1 MVPLQLSLKNFL
13 SYSEDAPILDFRGFT
28 IACLSGKNGHGKSAL
43 LDALT
48 WALWGKCR
56 AKNKEEVIKRGAKE
70 ARVELE
76 FELEGNR
83 YRVIR
88 TIIRTKGSAT
98 STSLDF
104 QVFDTSTG
112 SFRSLSQGGLAQGT
126 IEKTLKMDY
135 DSFICSAFILQG
147 RADEFTKRTP
157 AERKDVLAR
166 ILGLERY
173 EELAKKARELA
184 QKSKLEGEQIER
196 DTTNIESEIS
206 QKDNLTRKLN
216 ETKAEEDKITN
227 EIKEKEKYYEVVI
240 RESEALRAKT
250 ETYRRL
256 TRDKEDTLRRFSRLK
271 EDLDKLVREI
281 DKDKEIISK
290 EKEVLQGYL
299 EFEKARE
306 EEKIFSE
313 KLISYT
319 NLIKELEK
327 TNRIIN
333 DEKSNIEKE
342 ISSLSGRNGEL
353 ENRVTQIMK
362 LLKREEEIQA
372 GFKEFLDTEFLE
384 KEVEKKRHFVEKL
397 KSRERELENS
407 IQKIS
412 FEIGAQIKGLEAKI
426 KELSEKAENRERF
439 RQECEKLRAEIRVGE
454 EIQTKCESLKAK
466 LKEIGGEKKASIS
479 RKSEFEKIEKEET
492 EKLNL
497 IKSQADKPQC
507 PLCESPLGE
516 EARETLIQ
524 KLEKYLLDLED
535 TLEEENKNIG
545 QLEKEEKRIAL
556 EIKAAELKIKN
567 LQELNKQLGEKEKSL
582 KDAITA
588 SQDLELAKNELD
600 RLKNIIEKEDFGAE
614 FRDELKEVIQEIIKT
629 AYEEKQHKEIKD
641 KLESLREFQT
651 ESKRLEDAKSNKDE
665 IESQRVSIKAKTRSL
680 TKTLDE
686 GLFAVEYKERALEI
700 ENQIRELRY
709 DEQKHKE
716 LRSILKSLERFA
728 KEKESLDRAKLSLRL
743 REKELENLEG
753 RLTTEREQLEKT
765 EKELKELEEV
775 ISQSEA
781 LERNKKVIEDA
792 ISRLKR
798 TKDEIIEKKGRIISK
813 LEWITSLENKK
824 EDALKKAKKL
834 GYDMTLYQELDKAFG
849 KNGIQALIIE
859 SAIPEIDIEAN
870 KLLTRLTDSGM
881 TLSLEMVKPTQ
892 KGGEKETLEIKVGD
906 NFGTR
911 SYETFSGGEA
921 FRIDFALR
929 IAISKFIANRSGAQ
943 LRTLI
948 IDEGFGTQDKDGLG
962 QFIQAINTIK
972 NDFDKIL
979 VITHIDELKDKFPV
993 RIDVTKETGRGSTFE
1008 ILYS

>member
-112 SFRSLSQGGLAQGT
+112 SFRSLSQGGQAQDT

-157 AERKDVLAR
+157 GERKDVLAR

-196 DTTNIESEIS
+196 DITNIESEILL
-206 QKDNLTRKLN
+206 KDNLIRKLN
-216 ETKAEEDKITN
+216 EAKAEEDKITN

-271 EDLDKLVREI
+271 EDLDKLVGEI

-362 LLKREEEIQA
+362 LLKREEEIRA

-407 IQKIS
+407 IQRIS

-426 KELSEKAENRERF
+426 KELSEKA
-439 RQECEKLRAEIRVGE
+439 
-454 EIQTKCESLKAK
+454 
-466 LKEIGGEKKASIS
+466 
-479 RKSEFEKIEKEET
+479 EKEET

-516 EARETLIQ
+516 EAREALIQ
-524 KLEKYLLDLED
+524 KLEKSLLDLED

-614 FRDELKEVIQEIIKT
+614 FRDKLNEITQEIRKI
-629 AYEEKQHKEIKD
+629 AYDERQHKEIKN

-651 ESKRLEDAKSNKDE
+651 ENKRLEDAKSNKDE
-665 IESQRVSIKAKTRSL
+665 IESQLVSIKAKTLSL

-686 GLFAVEYKERALEI
+686 DLFAVEYKERALEI

-743 REKELENLEG
+743 IEKELENLEG
-753 RLTTEREQLEKT
+753 RLTSERERLEKT
-765 EKELKELEEV
+765 EKEIKDLEEV
-775 ISQSEA
+775 LAQSEA

-798 TKDEIIEKKGRIISK
+798 TKDEIIEKKSRNISK

>member
-1 MVPLQLSLKNFL
+1 MIPLQLSLKNFL

-104 QVFDTSTG
+104 QVFDTSAG

-157 AERKDVLAR
+157 AERKDVLAK

-206 QKDNLTRKLN
+206 QKDN
-216 ETKAEEDKITN
+216 
-227 EIKEKEKYYEVVI
+227 
-240 RESEALRAKT
+240 
-250 ETYRRL
+250 
-256 TRDKEDTLRRFSRLK
+256 
-271 EDLDKLVREI
+271 LDKLVREI

-407 IQKIS
+407 IQRIS

-426 KELSEKAENRERF
+426 KELSEKAENRESF
-439 RQECEKLRAEIRVGE
+439 RQECEKLRGEIRVGE

-466 LKEIGGEKKASIS
+466 LKEIGG
-479 RKSEFEKIEKEET
+479 
-492 EKLNL
+492 
-497 IKSQADKPQC
+497 
-507 PLCESPLGE
+507 
-516 EARETLIQ
+516 
-524 KLEKYLLDLED
+524 
-535 TLEEENKNIG
+535 
-545 QLEKEEKRIAL
+545 
-556 EIKAAELKIKN
+556 
-567 LQELNKQLGEKEKSL
+567 
-582 KDAITA
+582 
-588 SQDLELAKNELD
+588 
-600 RLKNIIEKEDFGAE
+600 
-614 FRDELKEVIQEIIKT
+614 
-629 AYEEKQHKEIKD
+629 
-641 KLESLREFQT
+641 
-651 ESKRLEDAKSNKDE
+651 
-665 IESQRVSIKAKTRSL
+665 
-680 TKTLDE
+680 
-686 GLFAVEYKERALEI
+686 
-700 ENQIRELRY
+700 
-709 DEQKHKE
+709 
-716 LRSILKSLERFA
+716 
-728 KEKESLDRAKLSLRL
+728 
-743 REKELENLEG
+743 
-753 RLTTEREQLEKT
+753 
-765 EKELKELEEV
+765 
-775 ISQSEA
+775 
-781 LERNKKVIEDA
+781 
-792 ISRLKR
+792 
-798 TKDEIIEKKGRIISK
+798 
-813 LEWITSLENKK
+813 
-824 EDALKKAKKL
+824 
-834 GYDMTLYQELDKAFG
+834 G
-849 KNGIQALIIE
+849 K
-859 SAIPEIDIEAN
+859 
-870 KLLTRLTDSGM
+870 
-881 TLSLEMVKPTQ
+881 
-892 KGGEKETLEIKVGD
+892 
-906 NFGTR
+906 
-911 SYETFSGGEA
+911 
-921 FRIDFALR
+921 
-929 IAISKFIANRSGAQ
+929 
-943 LRTLI
+943 
-948 IDEGFGTQDKDGLG
+948 EGF
-962 QFIQAINTIK
+962 
-972 NDFDKIL
+972 DFK
-979 VITHIDELKDKFPV
+979 
-993 RIDVTKETGRGSTFE
+993 
-1008 ILYS
+1008 

>member
-43 LDALT
+43 LDELT

-56 AKNKEEVIKRGAKE
+56 AKNKEEEIKRGAKE

-83 YRVIR
+83 YRGIR

-104 QVFDTSTG
+104 QVFDTSAG

-173 EELAKKARELA
+173 EELAKKARE
-184 QKSKLEGEQIER
+184 
-196 DTTNIESEIS
+196 
-206 QKDNLTRKLN
+206 LN

-290 EKEVLQGYL
+290 ENEVLQGYL

-319 NLIKELEK
+319 NLIKKLEK

-353 ENRVTQIMK
+353 ENRVTHIMK

-407 IQKIS
+407 IQRIS

-426 KELSEKAENRERF
+426 EELSEKAENRESS
-439 RQECEKLRAEIRVGE
+439 RQECEKLRGEIRVGE

-492 EKLNL
+492 EMLNL
-497 IKSQADKPQC
+497 IKPQADKPQC

-516 EARETLIQ
+516 EAREALIQ
-524 KLEKYLLDLED
+524 KLEKSLLDLED

-588 SQDLELAKNELD
+588 SQD
-600 RLKNIIEKEDFGAE
+600 
-614 FRDELKEVIQEIIKT
+614 
-629 AYEEKQHKEIKD
+629 
-641 KLESLREFQT
+641 
-651 ESKRLEDAKSNKDE
+651 
-665 IESQRVSIKAKTRSL
+665 
-680 TKTLDE
+680 
-686 GLFAVEYKERALEI
+686 
-700 ENQIRELRY
+700 
-709 DEQKHKE
+709 
-716 LRSILKSLERFA
+716 
-728 KEKESLDRAKLSLRL
+728 
-743 REKELENLEG
+743 
-753 RLTTEREQLEKT
+753 
-765 EKELKELEEV
+765 
-775 ISQSEA
+775 
-781 LERNKKVIEDA
+781 
-792 ISRLKR
+792 
-798 TKDEIIEKKGRIISK
+798 
-813 LEWITSLENKK
+813 
-824 EDALKKAKKL
+824 
-834 GYDMTLYQELDKAFG
+834 
-849 KNGIQALIIE
+849 
-859 SAIPEIDIEAN
+859 
-870 KLLTRLTDSGM
+870 
-881 TLSLEMVKPTQ
+881 
-892 KGGEKETLEIKVGD
+892 
-906 NFGTR
+906 
-911 SYETFSGGEA
+911 
-921 FRIDFALR
+921 
-929 IAISKFIANRSGAQ
+929 
-943 LRTLI
+943 
-948 IDEGFGTQDKDGLG
+948 
-962 QFIQAINTIK
+962 
-972 NDFDKIL
+972 
-979 VITHIDELKDKFPV
+979 
-993 RIDVTKETGRGSTFE
+993 
-1008 ILYS
+1008 

>member
-76 FELEGNR
+76 FELEGNC

-196 DTTNIESEIS
+196 DITNIESEIS
-206 QKDNLTRKLN
+206 QKDNLIRKLN

-271 EDLDKLVREI
+271 EDLDKLVGEI

-353 ENRVTQIMK
+353 ENRATHIQK

-397 KSRERELENS
+397 KSRERELE
-407 IQKIS
+407 
-412 FEIGAQIKGLEAKI
+412 
-426 KELSEKAENRERF
+426 
-439 RQECEKLRAEIRVGE
+439 
-454 EIQTKCESLKAK
+454 
-466 LKEIGGEKKASIS
+466 
-479 RKSEFEKIEKEET
+479 
-492 EKLNL
+492 
-497 IKSQADKPQC
+497 
-507 PLCESPLGE
+507 
-516 EARETLIQ
+516 
-524 KLEKYLLDLED
+524 
-535 TLEEENKNIG
+535 KNI
-545 QLEKEEKRIAL
+545 
-556 EIKAAELKIKN
+556 
-567 LQELNKQLGEKEKSL
+567 QELNKQLGEKEKSL

-614 FRDELKEVIQEIIKT
+614 FRDKLNEITQEIRKI
-629 AYEEKQHKEIKD
+629 AYDERQHKEIKD

-651 ESKRLEDAKSNKDE
+651 ENKRLEDAKSNREE
-665 IESQRVSIKAKTRSL
+665 IESQLVSIKAKTLSL

-716 LRSILKSLERFA
+716 LKSILKSLERFA
-728 KEKESLDRAKLSLRL
+728 KEKESLDRAKLSLSL

-753 RLTTEREQLEKT
+753 RLTTERVRLEKT

-962 QFIQAINTIK
+962 
-972 NDFDKIL
+972 
-979 VITHIDELKDKFPV
+979 
-993 RIDVTKETGRGSTFE
+993 
-1008 ILYS
+1008 

>member
-13 SYSEDAPILDFRGFT
+13 SYSEDVPILDFRGFT

-83 YRVIR
+83 YRIIR
-88 TIIRTKGSAT
+88 TIIRTKGRAT

-104 QVFDTSTG
+104 QDFDTSTG
-112 SFRSLSQGGLAQGT
+112 SFRSLSQGGQAQDT

-196 DTTNIESEIS
+196 DVTNIESEIS
-206 QKDNLTRKLN
+206 QKDNLIRKLN

-256 TRDKEDTLRRFSRLK
+256 TRDKEDALRRFSRLK

-353 ENRVTQIMK
+353 ENRGTQIMK
-362 LLKREEEIQA
+362 VLKREGEIQA

-384 KEVEKKRHFVEKL
+384 KEVENKRHFVEKL

-407 IQKIS
+407 IQRIR
-412 FEIGAQIKGLEAKI
+412 FEIGVQVKGLEAKT
-426 KELSEKAENRERF
+426 KELSEKTENRERF
-439 RQECEKLRAEIRVGE
+439 SEECEKLRAEIRMGE
-454 EIQTKCESLKAK
+454 EIQTKCEGLTAK

-479 RKSEFEKIEKEET
+479 RKSEIERRGKEET

-524 KLEKYLLDLED
+524 KLEKSLLDLDEI
-535 TLEEENKNIG
+535 LEEENKNTE
-545 QLEKEEKRIAL
+545 QLEKEEKRIAF

-582 KDAITA
+582 EDAI
-588 SQDLELAKNELD
+588 SISKDLELAKNELD
-600 RLKNIIEKEDFGAE
+600 ELKKVIEKEDFGAE
-614 FRDELKEVIQEIIKT
+614 FRDELKEITQEIRKT
-629 AYEEKQHKEIKD
+629 AYDERQHKEIKD

-651 ESKRLEDAKSNKDE
+651 ENKRLEDAKSNKDE
-665 IESQRVSIKAKTRSL
+665 IESQLVSIKAKTLSL

-686 GLFAVEYKERALEI
+686 GLFAVEYKERAFEI
-700 ENQIRELRY
+700 ENQIRELGH
-709 DEQKHKE
+709 DEHKHKE
-716 LRSILKSLERFA
+716 LKSILKSLERFA
-728 KEKESLDRAKLSLRL
+728 KEKESLDRAKLSLSL

-775 ISQSEA
+775 MTQSEA
-781 LERNKKVIEDA
+781 LEKDKIVLEDVI
-792 ISRLKR
+792 SKLKS
-798 TKDEIIEKKGRIISK
+798 TKDKIVEEKSRIISK
-813 LEWITSLENKK
+813 LEWITSLENRK
-824 EDALKKAKKL
+824 EDALKNAKKL
-834 GYDMTLYQELDKAFG
+834 GYDMALYQELDKAFG

-892 KGGEKETLEIKVGD
+892 KGGENEKLEIKVGD

-911 SYETFSGGEA
+911 SYETLSGGEA

-948 IDEGFGTQDKDGLG
+948 IDEGFGTQDKDGLS
-962 QFIQAINTIK
+962 QFVEAINTII

>member
-13 SYSEDAPILDFRGFT
+13 SYSEDVPILDFRGFT

-98 STSLDF
+98 TASLDF
-104 QVFDTSTG
+104 QVFDTSTE
-112 SFRSLSQGGLAQGT
+112 SFRPLSQGGQAQYA

-166 ILGLERY
+166 TLGLERY
-173 EELAKKARELA
+173 EDLAKKARELA
-184 QKSKLEGEQIER
+184 QKSKIEGEQVER
-196 DTTNIESEIS
+196 DITNVESEIS
-206 QKDNLTRKLN
+206 QKDNLIRKLN

-227 EIKEKEKYYEVVI
+227 EIKEKEKYYAEVI
-240 RESEALRAKT
+240 RESEELRAKT

-256 TRDKEDTLRRFSRLK
+256 TSDKEDTLRRFSRLK
-271 EDLDKLVREI
+271 EDLHNLVKEI
-281 DKDKEIISK
+281 EKDKEIISK
-290 EKEVLQGYL
+290 EKEILQHYNEL
-299 EFEKARE
+299 ENVRE
-306 EEKIFSE
+306 EERIFSE
-313 KLISYT
+313 KLITYT

-327 TNRIIN
+327 TRRSIN
-333 DEKSNIEKE
+333 DERSKIENE

-353 ENRVTQIMK
+353 ENQLTQTMK
-362 LLKREEEIQA
+362 LLKREEEIKA
-372 GFKEFLDTEFLE
+372 GFKEFLDIDFLE
-384 KEVEKKRHFVEKL
+384 KEIENKRLVVEKL

-407 IQKIS
+407 IQRIR
-412 FEIGAQIKGLEAKI
+412 FEIGVQVKGLEAKT
-426 KELSEKAENRERF
+426 KELSEKTEKREGF
-439 RQECEKLRAEIRVGE
+439 SEECEKLRAEIRVGE
-454 EIQTKCESLKAK
+454 EIQTKYEGLKAI

-479 RKSEFEKIEKEET
+479 RKSEFEKREKEEM

-516 EARETLIQ
+516 EAREALIQ
-524 KLEKYLLDLED
+524 KLEKSLLDLED
-535 TLEEENKNIG
+535 TLEEVNKNIG

-567 LQELNKQLGEKEKSL
+567 LQELNKKLGEKEKSL
-582 KDAITA
+582 EDAI
-588 SQDLELAKNELD
+588 SISKDLELAKNELD
-600 RLKNIIEKEDFGAE
+600 RLKNIIEKEDFGTE
-614 FRDELKEVIQEIIKT
+614 FRYELKEITHEIRKT
-629 AYEEKQHKEIKD
+629 AYDERQHQEIKD
-641 KLESLREFQT
+641 KLESLRGIQT
-651 ESKRLEDAKSNKDE
+651 ENKLLEDAKSNKDE
-665 IESQRVSIKAKTRSL
+665 IESQLVSIKAKTLSL

-686 GLFAVEYKERALEI
+686 GLFAVEYKERAFEI

-716 LRSILKSLERFA
+716 LKSILKSLERFA
-728 KEKESLDRAKLSLRL
+728 KEKESLDKAKLSLSL

-753 RLTTEREQLEKT
+753 RLTTERVRLEKT

-775 ISQSEA
+775 MTQSEA
-781 LERNKKVIEDA
+781 LEKDKIVLEDA
-792 ISRLKR
+792 ISRLKS
-798 TKDEIIEKKGRIISK
+798 TKDKIVQEKSRVISK

-834 GYDMTLYQELDKAFG
+834 GYDMALYQELDKAFG

-870 KLLTRLTDSGM
+870 KLLSRLTDSGM

-943 LRTLI
+943 LRTLV
-948 IDEGFGTQDKDGLG
+948 IDEGFGTQDKDGLS
-962 QFIQAINTIK
+962 QFVEAINTIK

-993 RIDVTKETGRGSTFE
+993 RIDVTKETGRGSSFE